1 MVGTPLFGG
10 LWGPILHLD
19 LENWTVFLEILDL
32 SCDMADFVPGLY
44 FPDDPLKLYYII
56 LENVIRNDPV

>member
-32 SCDMADFVPGLY
+32 SCDMPDFVPGLF
-44 FPDDPLKLYYII
+44 FPDDPLKSHNKYEISLK
-56 LENVIRNDPV
+56 V